1 MQPPHFPMR
10 RFLVLLLLAI
20 LAPHTHA
27 EFPPAT
33 TIRLNTVGF
42 LPDAAKVATLAAP
55 GPGNFTITDSATG
68 QVVLERPLIGPRE
81 DADTHESLWIADFS
95 TLTRPGNYTLKATGV
110 NFVAPFTIAPD
121 AFRSTF
127 RTVVRGLYLWRCGT
141 AVRGEHAGDIF
152 EQRPCHL
159 EDGWMDH
166 VTGEHVRRDGTGG
179 WHDAGD
185 HNKYIVN
192 AAITVGAMLR
202 AWDEYAPAIRAIR
215 LDIPETGGPL
225 PDLLAEVKWE
235 MDWFFKMQLE
245 DGRVLHKLST
255 LNFGGMIMPDVED
268 TPRYFTS
275 WSTAATA
282 GFVANMAQFARVVR
296 PYDAAYA
303 DRCLEAA
310 RKSYAVLV
318 AHPEDTP
325 SEMSKFKT
333 GTYGTKDPDDRL
345 WAAAELWE
353 TTGDA
358 AVLEDLQTRI
368 RTLGTKFDEDFG
380 WGSVKNMGFLTY
392 LRSQREGRDPA
403 LVAELRS
410 QLLAMAD
417 HIAATSEKGGYGR
430 PLGSI
435 YYWGC
440 HGGVAM
446 QTMLLQNA
454 HRITGDTRYRAV
466 ALRSIDHLLGR
477 NYFGRSMVTGVGQF
491 PPMQP
496 HDRRSAGD
504 KVEAPWPGYL
514 VGGPQ
519 KGARDWDDLMPRFQ
533 VNETAINWNGAMIY
547 ALAGFLPN
555 PAP

>member
-1 MQPPHFPMR
+1 MR
-10 RFLVLLLLAI
+10 RLILTSLLLLV
-20 LAPHTHA
+20 APVARA
-27 EFPPAT
+27 EFPPVS

-42 LPDAAKVATLAAP
+42 LPDAAKVATIAAP
-55 GPGNFTITDSATG
+55 GPGVFTVTDASTGAT
-68 QVVLERPLIGPRE
+68 VLEQPLVGPRE
-81 DADTHESLWIADFS
+81 DADTRELLWIADFS
-95 TLTRPGNYTLKATGV
+95 VLTRPGRYNLKAAGTT
-110 NFVAPFTIAPD
+110 FTADFTIAPD
-121 AFRSTF
+121 AFAAPF
-127 RTVVRGLYLWRCGT
+127 RTVARGLYLWRCGT
-141 AVRGEHAGDIF
+141 AVRGEHNGDIF
-152 EQRPCHL
+152 AQRACHL
-159 EDGWMDH
+159 DDAWMDH

-202 AWDEYAPAIRAIR
+202 AWDDYGPAVRAIR
-215 LDIPETGGPL
+215 LDIPETGGPI

-255 LNFGGMIMPDVED
+255 LHFGGMIMPDVED

-282 GFVANMAQFARVVR
+282 GFVANMAQFARIVR
-296 PYDAAYA
+296 PFDAAYA
-303 DRCLEAA
+303 DRCLAAA

-325 SEMSKFKT
+325 SDMSKFRT

-358 AVLEDLQTRI
+358 AVLADLEARI
-368 RTLGTKFDEDFG
+368 RALGTRFDEDFG

-392 LRSQREGRDPA
+392 LRSTRDGRDPV
-403 LVAELRS
+403 LVDVLRKELI
-410 QLLAMAD
+410 AMAD
-417 HIAATSEKGGYGR
+417 LIIGRSQHGGYGR

-454 HRITGDTRYRAV
+454 HRLTGRAIYRTV
-466 ALRSIDHLLGR
+466 ALQSVDHLLGR
-477 NYFGRSMVTGVGQF
+477 NYFGRSMVTGVGRF
-491 PPMQP
+491 PPMRP

-504 KVEAPWPGYL
+504 QVDAPWPGYL
-514 VGGPQ
+514 VGGPE
-519 KGARDWDDLMPRFQ
+519 KGARDWDDLTPRYQ

-547 ALAGFLPN
+547 ALAGFLPT
-555 PAP
+555 P